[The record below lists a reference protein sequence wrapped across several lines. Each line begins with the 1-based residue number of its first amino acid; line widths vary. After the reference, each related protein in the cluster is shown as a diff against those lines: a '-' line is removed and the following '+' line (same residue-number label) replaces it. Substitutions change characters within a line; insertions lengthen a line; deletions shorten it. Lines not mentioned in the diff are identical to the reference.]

1 MMRTLALGLL
11 VAATASL
18 PGCAAEPDGLPSL
31 INEKEALRIS
41 IQGWSRPKLATQP
54 RVNCEVTQ

>member
-11 VAATASL
+11 VADERLAMRLS
-18 PGCAAEPDGLPSL
+18 PSL

-41 IQGWSRPKLATQP
+41 IQGLVSAKARDTASGEL
-54 RVNCEVTQ
+54 